1 MLHPQAFLQIQQR
14 WGPLVVDLFA
24 SSLTIYPAA
33 EILQLETKPR
43 GRCFQSGLDTTPG
56 EDVCQPP
63 VEPGGESPE
72 QSLPAEDHAS
82 PGCPSVEEPML
93 LESLVDFPILLPQR
107 ADLIIL
113 THPESVPEMMSR
125 LAAWHISGDATRIR
139 IFSQEGTELLLTWWR
154 QKSSQSYD
162 SLFRKWIIC
171 CSGRS
176 SDPVSGPISEV
187 VNCLAHLFKE
197 GYQYR
202 SLNAYRSAISSV
214 HERVDGY
221 EVGQHPLVSR
231 VMKGAFNLRPPQP
244 RHESTWYVSNRV

>member
-82 PGCPSVEEPML
+82 PGCPSVEELQCPSVEEPML

-125 LAAWHISGDATRIR
+125 LAAWHISGGATRIR
-139 IFSQEGTELLLTWWR
+139 IFRKRAQSC
-154 QKSSQSYD
+154 SSRGGD
-162 SLFRKWIIC
+162 
-171 CSGRS
+171 
-176 SDPVSGPISEV
+176 
-187 VNCLAHLFKE
+187 
-197 GYQYR
+197 R
-202 SLNAYRSAISSV
+202 SLPSRMTPSSESGSSV
-214 HERVDGY
+214 VVDG
-221 EVGQHPLVSR
+221 VQIPFR
-231 VMKGAFNLRPPQP
+231 VLSVK
-244 RHESTWYVSNRV
+244 W